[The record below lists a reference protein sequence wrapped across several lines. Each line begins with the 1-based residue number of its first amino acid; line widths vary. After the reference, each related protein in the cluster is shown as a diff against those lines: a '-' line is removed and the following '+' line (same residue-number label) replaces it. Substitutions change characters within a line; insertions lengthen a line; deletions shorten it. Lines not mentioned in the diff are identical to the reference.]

1 MDCRQ
6 GGHYPILNS
15 VNNTQ
20 GAFKNKEKK
29 DDKEGRLDL
38 TKEKAEVSTNQLT
51 AYSFK
56 DPTMVRNPCRS

>member
-1 MDCRQ
+1 M
-6 GGHYPILNS
+6 NS